1 MNRTPA
7 GLSASGPTPLLAV
20 LVTVTLFLAG
30 SGGIAWL
37 AARSSTLQDLSRL
50 AQQVQ
55 VDAYA
60 LSVLEWK
67 AFAAGEPSRELM
79 DAREALDADVGA
91 SVEVLSRVDEGTDLG
106 AAFARYDQT
115 MEQEFAALEVHQ
127 VEVARS
133 IQAGA
138 ASDFD
143 DLARATEAINDHL
156 HAAAGR
162 ALAQAVVGSILIF
175 LLAGIVIVIIYRR
188 AQRARISENQRFEH
202 EATHDSLTGLANRVL
217 LMRRL
222 ETALNPSEGNG
233 SETALLLMDLDR
245 FKDVNESLGHACG
258 DEMLV
263 KVADRLRDTSG
274 VSDTVARL
282 GGDEFAILMPDAVG
296 IDAALA
302 VAHRIQTALS
312 EGFALE
318 GMDIEIDAGI
328 GVVTS
333 DRDGGDAM
341 TLIRHGDVAMRA
353 AKTRGLG
360 ISTYERRE
368 EESGLARLTM
378 LRELRRAIS
387 SDELILHYQP
397 KIAIDSRAVVGVEA
411 LVRWKHPVRGMV
423 PPDAFIPDAERSGL
437 IGPLTRHILDMAL
450 DQSQRW
456 IDAGHPLR
464 VAVNLSARNL
474 ADDRLFDYIHRALEM
489 RGIPPSMLTL
499 EITESAMVT
508 DPERARTLLD
518 RLFGLGIKLSIDD
531 FGTGYTRLAQ
541 LMTMPIEE
549 LKIDRSFVG
558 SMTSD
563 VGSALIVEGIVAL
576 AHKLGFTTVAEGIED
591 EATLEALA
599 ALGCDVAQ
607 GYLFARPMP
616 REEFD
621 DWAQAFGAKELLRQA
636 S

>member
-1 MNRTPA
+1 MAAREVLDA
-7 GLSASGPTPLLAV
+7 GVGAAVAV
-20 LVTVTLFLAG
+20 LH
-30 SGGIAWL
+30 
-37 AARSSTLQDLSRL
+37 
-50 AQQVQ
+50 
-55 VDAYA
+55 
-60 LSVLEWK
+60 
-67 AFAAGEPSRELM
+67 
-79 DAREALDADVGA
+79 
-91 SVEVLSRVDEGTDLG
+91 RVDGATELG
-106 AAFARYDQT
+106 RAFARYDLT
-115 MEQEFAALEVHQ
+115 LEQEFAALAVHQ
-127 VEVARS
+127 LEVARA

-143 DLARATEAINDHL
+143 DLAHATEAINDRL
-156 HAAAGR
+156 GVAADR
-162 ALAQAVVGSILIF
+162 ALAQAVIGSIVIF
-175 LLAGIVIVIIYRR
+175 LLAGIVIMIGYRR
-188 AQRARISENQRFEH
+188 AERARASEIQRFEH
-202 EATHDSLTGLANRVL
+202 EATHDPLTGLANRVL

-222 ETALNPSEGNG
+222 EAALNSTEGSG
-233 SETALLLMDLDR
+233 TGTALLLMDLDR

-263 KVADRLRDTSG
+263 KVGDRLRETSG
-274 VSDTVARL
+274 GSDTVARF
-282 GGDEFAILMPDAVG
+282 GGDEFAILLPDIA
-296 IDAALA
+296 DADTALA
-302 VAHRIQTALS
+302 VARRVQTALS
-312 EGFALE
+312 DGFAIE

-328 GVVTS
+328 GVVVS
-333 DRDGGDAM
+333 GRDGRDAM
-341 TLIRHGDVAMRA
+341 TLIRHVDVAMRA
-353 AKTRGLG
+353 AKARGLG

-368 EESGLARLTM
+368 DESGLARLTM
-378 LRELRRAIS
+378 LRDLRRAIS

-397 KIAIDSRAVVGVEA
+397 KIAIDTRAVVGVEA
-411 LVRWKHPVRGMV
+411 LVRWKHPDRGMV
-423 PPDAFIPDAERSGL
+423 PPDQFIPDAERSGL

-474 ADDRLFDYIHRALEM
+474 ADDRLFDHVLRSLEI
-489 RGIPPSMLTL
+489 RGIPPPMLTL

-508 DPERARTLLD
+508 DPERARTLLA
-518 RLFGLGIKLSIDD
+518 RLFGLGVKLSIDD
-531 FGTGYTRLAQ
+531 FGTGYTSLAQ

-563 VGSALIVEGIVAL
+563 VGSALVVEGIVAL

-591 EATLEALA
+591 EATLEAVT

-621 DWAQAFGAKELLRQA
+621 DWFRALGAKQLLPQA